1 MADNDTDFSSFVSAD
16 PEGNDTDF
24 SSFVSADDTS
34 GQTSSDFTGFEGAS
48 DGPSLGQ
55 QAGAAL
61 EAGGRAAYQGAGALA
76 GAGIGAAVSGPFAPI
91 GATVG
96 GALGYW
102 VGGKSADISG
112 FRSPDEMPPE
122 LRSAGYFGESLGGA
136 IPFAT
141 APYALAAANYK
152 FAPTTV
158 GRFINQ
164 VVNTA
169 KTRPVT
175 FALAEAGPAISAA
188 AGAGLAEA
196 MAPGDTG
203 IRIGAE
209 VAGGLTNP
217 TKGLIIASTGVNQIV
232 RKVTSGLS
240 PAARETQAGQYIM
253 DVLAQTGEDP
263 ELIARVLRETPLA
276 GLENLTAAQRAGSP
290 GLAAISDM
298 LAKQSSKFG
307 AESEKAFTE
316 GLDAIRQQVA
326 LLRGTGDPEALRAA
340 AEVQSTY
347 YRTLIQ
353 GRLDMAIDDARAAA
367 AGISQDTPAA
377 RAELGVR
384 VRELISES
392 IASAR
397 TAERELWS
405 AIPKDQAVP
414 ITNLQREFDATVADL
429 LPEVRDQKTPKI
441 VRDFI
446 NRVGGSQQVEQ
457 SLIILPEDIGRRVAS
472 GTPAGTNAGEM
483 TQLRTELL
491 DMARQSSNAGEY
503 NQARIYNNLA
513 EAVLDDIDTAFR
525 QTGNTAYQDAR
536 KFSKELNDTYT
547 RSFVGKATSQGRY
560 GDRIAPELLVRR
572 ATSSGPEATRLQLEE
587 LEQATRFVTERG
599 FADPA
604 DMDNMMDAQ
613 QRIIRLEAADAID
626 VETGMVS
633 TKKLSKFLVDNET
646 LLNRFP
652 EIRADIEKAITSE
665 SARKRMEALAKG
677 QQDLIMKQ
685 KTVGKLTN
693 TDPVGMVKRS
703 LMSNTTTTELTQ
715 LAKIAKR
722 GGVDPATGVKISP
735 EIAVE
740 GMRASVIDAAFQ
752 LATPRGRPMNLD
764 VARQFLFES
773 NIPGQPSPIE
783 TLIKEGVFE
792 KGHADNLRQF
802 FDAADTISK
811 SIKAGTAIE
820 IKQAPSDFLTAM
832 AGRLAG
838 SKAVGVLSQASGGAG
853 GASIIIHGAGAR
865 MGEYIV
871 DKIPSANLNKV
882 LIDLMNDPA
891 RMAKV
896 LENAP
901 TPKARAE
908 QARQINAWIIQSGF
922 VGVESLLDIPVEYDP
937 LQQ

>member
-16 PEGNDTDF
+16 PAENDTDF
-24 SSFVSADDTS
+24 STFNEANLSESPPEASAS
-34 GQTSSDFTGFEGAS
+34 GFSGLEGAS

-61 EAGGRAAYQGAGALA
+61 ETGARAAYQSAGALA

-102 VGGKSADISG
+102 VGGKSAEISG
-112 FRSPDEMPPE
+112 FRSPEDLPAE
-122 LRSAGYFGESLGGA
+122 LRPAGYFGESIGGA
-136 IPFAT
+136 FPFAT
-141 APYALAAANYK
+141 APYVLAAANYK
-152 FAPTTV
+152 FAPTAV
-158 GRFINQ
+158 GKFINQ
-164 VVNTA
+164 IVNTA
-169 KTRPVT
+169 KTRPIT

-188 AGAGLAEA
+188 AGAGIAESL
-196 MAPGDTG
+196 APGDTG
-203 IRIGAE
+203 IRVGAE
-209 VAGGLTNP
+209 VAAGMTNP
-217 TKGLIIASTGVNQIV
+217 TKGLVIAATGVNQIV
-232 RKVTSGLS
+232 RKATSTLS

-353 GRLDMAIDDARAAA
+353 GRLDMAVDDARAAA

-392 IASAR
+392 ITSAR

-405 AIPKDQAVP
+405 AIPKDQSVP

-446 NRVGGSQQVEQ
+446 NRVSSNQQVEQ
-457 SLIILPEDIGRRVAS
+457 SLIILPEDIGRRVA
-472 GTPAGTNAGEM
+472 GGAPAGTNAGEM

-491 DMARQSSNAGEY
+491 DMARQSSTSGDY

-536 KFSKELNDTYT
+536 QFSKELNDTYT

-599 FADPA
+599 FA
-604 DMDNMMDAQ
+604 
-613 QRIIRLEAADAID
+613 
-626 VETGMVS
+626 
-633 TKKLSKFLVDNET
+633 
-646 LLNRFP
+646 
-652 EIRADIEKAITSE
+652 EIGRAH
-665 SARKRMEALAKG
+665 
-677 QQDLIMKQ
+677 
-685 KTVGKLTN
+685 V
-693 TDPVGMVKRS
+693 
-703 LMSNTTTTELTQ
+703 
-715 LAKIAKR
+715 
-722 GGVDPATGVKISP
+722 
-735 EIAVE
+735 
-740 GMRASVIDAAFQ
+740 
-752 LATPRGRPMNLD
+752 
-764 VARQFLFES
+764 
-773 NIPGQPSPIE
+773 
-783 TLIKEGVFE
+783 
-792 KGHADNLRQF
+792 
-802 FDAADTISK
+802 
-811 SIKAGTAIE
+811 
-820 IKQAPSDFLTAM
+820 
-832 AGRLAG
+832 
-838 SKAVGVLSQASGGAG
+838 
-853 GASIIIHGAGAR
+853 
-865 MGEYIV
+865 
-871 DKIPSANLNKV
+871 
-882 LIDLMNDPA
+882 
-891 RMAKV
+891 
-896 LENAP
+896 
-901 TPKARAE
+901 
-908 QARQINAWIIQSGF
+908 
-922 VGVESLLDIPVEYDP
+922 
-937 LQQ
+937 